1 MTVLV
6 TKGQRE
12 IHGIESQTNV
22 LVTLIP
28 VTFPQYRGFIAK
40 PSISNEI
47 DPAHV
52 QVSLGLESVTLSW
65 GISGRVGPQCHTAS
79 WAWCGQN
86 HRLVSYVVQEGLW
99 EGPGFPALLGM
110 CLY

>member
-1 MTVLV
+1 MLDFTLLILLCLLNCCLGLLPSIFSSLIKLAFIPFPPALIETIGSFNETSRCIVLCVCVLSGFYVRVLV

-40 PSISNEI
+40 PSTSN
-47 DPAHV
+47 
-52 QVSLGLESVTLSW
+52 
-65 GISGRVGPQCHTAS
+65 
-79 WAWCGQN
+79 
-86 HRLVSYVVQEGLW
+86 
-99 EGPGFPALLGM
+99 
-110 CLY
+110 